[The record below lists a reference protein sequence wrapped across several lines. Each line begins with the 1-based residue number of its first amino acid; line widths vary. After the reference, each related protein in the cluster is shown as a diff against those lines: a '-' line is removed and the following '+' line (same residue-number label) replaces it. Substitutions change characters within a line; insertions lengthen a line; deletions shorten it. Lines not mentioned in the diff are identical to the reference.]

1 MKLLL
6 DQLHAVL
13 QLRKN
18 FGSDERFKAVSL
30 FFFNCFQVRV
40 VANRYFLVAATK
52 FRRDLAT
59 LQTYEAISHNQT
71 GIDNYSTTTPEST
84 IFAAN
89 TSCILTPEDTDGPY
103 YVTGEQ
109 IRKDVTEGQVG
120 VPLYLEVQY
129 LDITTCLPVPEIY
142 VDIWNCNATGVYG
155 YVTM

>member
-1 MKLLL
+1 MKSLL
-6 DQLHAVL
+6 DQSHAVL
-13 QLRKN
+13 LLRKN
-18 FGSDERFKAVSL
+18 SGNDATFKDVSL
-30 FFFNCFQVRV
+30 YTPIAFSTRTPLINI
-40 VANRYFLVAATK
+40 LIAATK

-71 GIDNYSTTTPEST
+71 GIHDYTTSTPEST

-155 YVTM
+155 